1 MLQRR
6 VCSSRPDSSSS
17 SSRTLV
23 TRIPAVAGAPP
34 GANATAGPPTEI
46 VRISPQLLESGGLD
60 PSKEAPQN
68 IAGFSG
74 EHSSVHSTGS
84 ILRSVTASS
93 WYGTA
98 SACSKQSKVT
108 H

>member
-1 MLQRR
+1 MALLGPILQKR
-6 VCSSRPDSSSS
+6 VCSSRPTSS

-60 PSKEAPQN
+60 PSKEAPQD
-68 IAGFSG
+68 IAAFSG
-74 EHSSVHSTGS
+74 EHSVQLTGS
-84 ILRSVTASS
+84 CMTV
-93 WYGTA
+93 
-98 SACSKQSKVT
+98 CS
-108 H
+108 